1 LAIHTWIVASPYEGE
16 EEGAYV
22 AQEAGDSIPVLD
34 KDKVGMVSSRV
45 GNEENG
51 VDEMP
56 WSVEEAGIGGVAE
69 EDAVACEGE
78 IAMGVGSEVSKC
90 RGCQSS

>member
-22 AQEAGDSIPVLD
+22 AREAGDSIPVLD
-34 KDKVGMVSSRV
+34 RDKGGMVSCRV

-51 VDEMP
+51 VDEMS

-69 EDAVACEGE
+69 EDAVACEEG
-78 IAMGVGSEVSKC
+78 IAMGVGSEVPKG